1 MSHSA
6 VLFGPFRLDLANR
19 RLSRGG
25 KPVDLGTRYM
35 DALILLLESEGTL
48 VEKDRFMDEVWCGV
62 PVTDEA
68 LTQAIRTLRRTLG
81 DSASA
86 PKYIETVPKH
96 GYRFI
101 APVTTTDERSVAQ
114 GNDYQAISR
123 ATFMRTVLAGVQGAL
138 GAGLIVG
145 LLYGFIGAVHIPAA
159 SGGGG
164 AISLLLVLVLVSLIS
179 AGVAGGGIAAGLA
192 ASQFIAPLRWYWIV
206 AGGAIGGLIVGAF
219 ANLLGSDAFRLLFG
233 RTVGPF
239 AGAVEGLILGGAAGL
254 AMLRVRGGL
263 WMSVAVAA
271 MLGICAGIVIALLDG
286 RMMAGSLQEL
296 VSAFPSSQF
305 RLDGIGGLL
314 GETGM
319 GPMGRTIT
327 GAVEGAVFLGAMRWS
342 LRGYFTGPRAA
353 HAHTSEE
360 LDAS

>member
-6 VLFGPFRLDLANR
+6 VQFGPFRLDLANR

-25 KPVDLGTRYM
+25 RTVDLGTRYM
-35 DALILLLESEGTL
+35 DALILLLESKGTL
-48 VEKDRFMDEVWCGV
+48 VAKDRFMDEVWRGV

-68 LTQAIRTLRRTLG
+68 LTQAIRTLRRALG

-86 PKYIETVPKH
+86 PKFIETVPKH

-101 APVTTTDERSVAQ
+101 APITNVEERSVEQ
-114 GNDYQAISR
+114 SNEDQAISR
-123 ATFMRTVLAGVQGAL
+123 AAFMRIVLAGIQGAL

-145 LLYGFIGAVHIPAA
+145 MLYGFIGAAQISAQ
-159 SGGGG
+159 SGGG
-164 AISLLLVLVLVSLIS
+164 ALSLLLVLVLVSLLS

-192 ASQFIAPLRWYWIV
+192 ASKFIAPMRWYWV
-206 AGGAIGGLIVGAF
+206 VGGGAIGGLIVGAF

-233 RTVGPF
+233 RTVDPF

-254 AMLRVRGGL
+254 AMLWVRGGL
-263 WMSVAVAA
+263 WMSVAIAA
-271 MLGICAGIVIALLDG
+271 MLGLGAGLGIALLDG

-319 GPMGRTIT
+319 GPVGRTIT

-342 LRGYFTGPRAA
+342 LRGSFTGRYAA
-353 HAHTSEE
+353 HTHASEQ